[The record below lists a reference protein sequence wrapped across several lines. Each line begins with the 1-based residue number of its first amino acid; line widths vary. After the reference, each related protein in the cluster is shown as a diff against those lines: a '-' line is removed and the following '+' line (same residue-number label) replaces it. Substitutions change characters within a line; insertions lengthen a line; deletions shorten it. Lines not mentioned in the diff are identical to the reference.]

1 MEELQVLMGSFYL
14 IDLVQGHRSKNGSW
28 EFTLSL
34 LAPNAVGELESCVLD
49 PTLHG

>member
-1 MEELQVLMGSFYL
+1 MRKLRHKEVK
-14 IDLVQGHRSKNGSW
+14 DLVQGHRSKNGSW